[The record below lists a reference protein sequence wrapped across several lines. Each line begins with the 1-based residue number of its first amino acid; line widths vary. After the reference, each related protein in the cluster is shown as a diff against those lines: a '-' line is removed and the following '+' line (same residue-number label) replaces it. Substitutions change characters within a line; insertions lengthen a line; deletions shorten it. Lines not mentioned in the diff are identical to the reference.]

1 MLRKLPIA
9 LVYLTLFGVFLTFV
23 QAGPAR
29 AVDRAKLL
37 AFLDVTGFDVALD
50 SIALSAASAPQMLG
64 LEKNPY
70 GADWKRVSQDV
81 FDKDVMRSMALEIM
95 QSALSNELL
104 DHGAAFY
111 ASELGQRLVAVENA
125 AHMDDS
131 LETEAAGR
139 NLVIAM
145 AETGDARLDLLR
157 RLNTAVDPQDIGLK
171 AVQEV
176 QVRFLMAAAAS
187 GVYEMDLGEDE
198 LGAVMKA
205 GEAELKAVLDS
216 SALAGSAITYR
227 DFSDED
233 ISAYIAA
240 LEHPDMTTLYE
251 LMNAVQYEIMANR
264 FEVLAYRMAE
274 LHPGQEL

>member
-1 MLRKLPIA
+1 MLPRLPVTLVCLIAMA
-9 LVYLTLFGVFLTFV
+9 LVSVMG
-23 QAGPAR
+23 QAGAAR
-29 AVDRAKLL
+29 AADRDKLV

-64 LEKNPY
+64 LEQNPY
-70 GADWKRVSQDV
+70 GADWTRLSQEV
-81 FDKDVMRSMALEIM
+81 FDKDMMRGMALEIM
-95 QSALSNELL
+95 EAALSNALL

-111 ASELGQRLVAVENA
+111 ASDLGQRLVAVENA
-125 AHMDDS
+125 AHLDES
-131 LETEAAGR
+131 AETEAEGR

-145 AETGDARLDLLR
+145 AERGDARLDLLR

-187 GVYEMDLGEDE
+187 GVYDMDLGEDE
-198 LGAVMKA
+198 LRAVMKA

-216 SALAGSAITYR
+216 SALAGAAVTYR
-227 DFSDED
+227 DFTDAE

-240 LEHPDMTTLYE
+240 LEHPDMTTLYQ

-264 FEVLAYRMAE
+264 FEVLAYHMAE